1 MIARAS
7 VSLALAFAL
16 LCPAIAHA
24 QTPAANDAPLP
35 AVPPRVGVT
44 GAPPAPITIQDA
56 VRMALE
62 HNTDVAIARL
72 AREVA
77 EQDIRAAE
85 GVFDVRLLPTFS
97 YQRTVSPS
105 TSQLSGGAAGRLE
118 EKRLFGGV
126 GVDALSPWGGGRL
139 TVDFSGTRLE
149 SSNQFLRLNPQFPS
163 LFGASY
169 TQPLLRGFRI
179 DPARR
184 QILLTRRA
192 ADLTGAQLATV
203 LMEQLSL
210 VEQAYWDVVFATRFL
225 DVQVSA
231 LGQAQ
236 GQVASNERQA
246 QQGTLAPIDVVEAET
261 QAANFRQSVA
271 TAQQALAAAENRL
284 KRLVL
289 ANRNAALWNQAL
301 VPTEPSD
308 RQLPSVTVEDALKLA
323 VAQRPEL
330 REAQVA
336 LDQNEIEQRFLAD
349 EARPRV
355 DLVGTYTLSGL
366 AGTVLSG
373 SGGSLGSSTDPAVLA
388 RLNALS
394 ALAGFDPVTLPPGGS
409 GGALPP
415 FLSGG
420 LGESFSNVWTRRFP
434 TALAEVQVELPIRNR
449 TARAN
454 VARGLI
460 DAAATGA
467 PPGSDGT
474 DRRSGCARRAAGG
487 GVVAEPAR
495 GGLLG
500 APQRAGAVRERAP
513 AVRIRPQHRL
523 PRAATADG
531 PRDRTGPGGAGA
543 HGAQSGGGAV
553 RSGHGRDAGALRR
566 RAGGLTRI
574 TRTSG
579 ERPAPRRSH
588 RTTRKARASPRGR
601 AAAAARAAGS
611 AG

>member
-1 MIARAS
+1 
-7 VSLALAFAL
+7 
-16 LCPAIAHA
+16 
-24 QTPAANDAPLP
+24 
-35 AVPPRVGVT
+35 
-44 GAPPAPITIQDA
+44 
-56 VRMALE
+56 MALE

-72 AREVA
+72 DREAA
-77 EQDIRAAE
+77 EEEIRAAE

-97 YQRTVSPS
+97 YERTVSPS
-105 TSQLSGGAAGRLE
+105 TSQLSGGAAGRLQE
-118 EKRLFGGV
+118 TRLFGGV

-192 ADLTGAQLATV
+192 ADLTSAQLATV

-231 LGQAQ
+231 LGQAV

-271 TAQQALAAAENRL
+271 TAQQALGAAENRL

-289 ANRNAALWNQAL
+289 GNRNAALWNQAL
-301 VPTEPSD
+301 MPTEPSD
-308 RQLPSVTVEDALKLA
+308 RQLPSVTVEEALKLA

-330 REAQVA
+330 RESQVA
-336 LDQNEIEQRFLAD
+336 LEQNEIEQRFLAD

-366 AGTVLSG
+366 AGTVLSD

-388 RLNALS
+388 RLNTLS
-394 ALAGFDPVTLPPGGS
+394 ALAGFDPVMLPPGARVARCRGFCLAAWVNRFRTS
-409 GGALPP
+409 GLAA
-415 FLSGG
+415 
-420 LGESFSNVWTRRFP
+420 FP
-434 TALAEVQVELPIRNR
+434 TALAQVQVDLPIRNR

-460 DAAATGA
+460 TRRELERRRDQTEQIVEADVRNALQAVESSRSRLDAASSARRNAQEQYESERRRFESGLSTVFLVLQRQTALVTARGQEVRARTELNQAVALFDRATG
-467 PPGSDGT
+467 GT
-474 DRRSGCARRAAGG
+474 LARY
-487 GVVAEPAR
+487 GVV
-495 GGLLG
+495 L
-500 APQRAGAVRERAP
+500 
-513 AVRIRPQHRL
+513 
-523 PRAATADG
+523 AD
-531 PRDRTGPGGAGA
+531 
-543 HGAQSGGGAV
+543 
-553 RSGHGRDAGALRR
+553 
-566 RAGGLTRI
+566 
-574 TRTSG
+574 
-579 ERPAPRRSH
+579 
-588 RTTRKARASPRGR
+588 
-601 AAAAARAAGS
+601 
-611 AG
+611 

>member
-1 MIARAS
+1 VIARAS
-7 VSLALAFAL
+7 VSVALAFAL
-16 LCPAIAHA
+16 LYPAIADA
-24 QTPAANDAPLP
+24 QTPAANAAPQP

-62 HNTDVAIARL
+62 HNNDVAIARL

-394 ALAGFDPVTLPPGGS
+394 ALAGFDPLTLPPGGS

-460 DAAATGA
+460 ERRQLERRRDQTEQIVEADVRDALQAVESSRSRLEAASSARRNAQEQYESERRRFESGLSTVFLVLQRQTALVTAQGQEVRARTELNQAVALFDRATG
-467 PPGSDGT
+467 GT
-474 DRRSGCARRAAGG
+474 LARY
-487 GVVAEPAR
+487 GVA
-495 GGLLG
+495 L
-500 APQRAGAVRERAP
+500 
-513 AVRIRPQHRL
+513 
-523 PRAATADG
+523 AD
-531 PRDRTGPGGAGA
+531 
-543 HGAQSGGGAV
+543 
-553 RSGHGRDAGALRR
+553 
-566 RAGGLTRI
+566 
-574 TRTSG
+574 
-579 ERPAPRRSH
+579 
-588 RTTRKARASPRGR
+588 
-601 AAAAARAAGS
+601 
-611 AG
+611 

>member
-1 MIARAS
+1 VIARAS
-7 VSLALAFAL
+7 FSLVLAIAW
-16 LCPAIAHA
+16 LCPAISHA
-24 QTPAANDAPLP
+24 QTPAATDAPLP

-44 GAPPAPITIQDA
+44 GAPPAPLTIQDA
-56 VRMALE
+56 MRMALE

-72 AREVA
+72 ERQAA

-85 GVFDVRLLPTFS
+85 GVFDVRLLPTVS

-118 EKRLFGGV
+118 ETRLFGGV

-149 SSNQFLRLNPQFPS
+149 SSNQFLRLDPQFPS

-169 TQPLLRGFRI
+169 TQPLLRGFRM

-231 LGQAQ
+231 LGQAL

-271 TAQQALAAAENRL
+271 TAQQALGAAENRL

-301 VPTEPSD
+301 IPTEPSD
-308 RQLPSVTVEDALKLA
+308 RQLPSVTVEEALKLA

-336 LDQNEIEQRFLAD
+336 LEQNEIEQRFLTD

-366 AGTVLSG
+366 AGTVLNA

-394 ALAGFDPVTLPPGGS
+394 ALAGFDPVTFPPGDS
-409 GGALPP
+409 GGTLPP

-420 LGESFSNVWTRRFP
+420 LDESFSNVWTRRFP

-460 DAAATGA
+460 TRRQLERRRDQTEQAVEADVRDALQAVESSRSRLDAASSARRNAQEQYESERRRFESGLSTVFLVLQRQTALVTAQGQEVRARTELNQAVALFDRATG
-467 PPGSDGT
+467 GT
-474 DRRSGCARRAAGG
+474 LARY
-487 GVVAEPAR
+487 GVV
-495 GGLLG
+495 L
-500 APQRAGAVRERAP
+500 
-513 AVRIRPQHRL
+513 
-523 PRAATADG
+523 AD
-531 PRDRTGPGGAGA
+531 
-543 HGAQSGGGAV
+543 
-553 RSGHGRDAGALRR
+553 
-566 RAGGLTRI
+566 
-574 TRTSG
+574 
-579 ERPAPRRSH
+579 
-588 RTTRKARASPRGR
+588 
-601 AAAAARAAGS
+601 
-611 AG
+611 

>member
-1 MIARAS
+1 VILRSLTIA
-7 VSLALAFAL
+7 VILAAVLLSPKAL
-16 LCPAIAHA
+16 LA
-24 QTPAANDAPLP
+24 QPQPEP
-35 AVPPRVGVT
+35 PPPPVVPPRVGVT
-44 GAPPAPITIQDA
+44 GTAPAAITIQDA
-56 VRMALE
+56 IQMALE

-72 AREVA
+72 AREAA

-85 GVFDVRLLPTFS
+85 GVYDVRLLPTFS

-105 TSQLSGGAAGRLE
+105 TSELSGGAAGRLQE
-118 EKRLFGGV
+118 RRLFGGV
-126 GVDALSPWGGGRL
+126 GVDALSPWGGGQL

-163 LFGASY
+163 AFGVSF

-192 ADLTGAQLATV
+192 ADLTAAQVSTV
-203 LMEQLSL
+203 LMEQLAL

-225 DVQVSA
+225 EVQVTA

-261 QAANFRQSVA
+261 QAATFRQSVA
-271 TAQQALAAAENRL
+271 TAQQALAQAENRL

-289 ANRNAALWNQAL
+289 ANRNAALWSQAL

-308 RQLPSVTVEDALKLA
+308 RDLPSTTVEEALKLA
-323 VAQRPEL
+323 LAQRPEL
-330 REAQVA
+330 RESQVA
-336 LDQNEIEQRFLAD
+336 LEQNAIEQRFLAD

-366 AGTVLSG
+366 AGTALSG
-373 SGGSLGSSTDPAVLA
+373 SGSQLRSSIDPAVLA

-394 ALAGFDPVTLPPGGS
+394 ALAGFDPVTLTPGS
-409 GGALPP
+409 PATLPG

-420 LGESFSNVWTRRFP
+420 LGESMSSIWARRFP
-434 TALAEVQVELPIRNR
+434 TALAQVQVDLPIRNR

-460 DAAATGA
+460 ARRELERRRDQTEQTVEADVRNALQAVESSRSRLDAASSARRNAQEQYESERRRFESGLSTVFLVLQRQTALVTAQGQEVRARTELNQAVALFDRATG
-467 PPGSDGT
+467 GT
-474 DRRSGCARRAAGG
+474 LARY
-487 GVVAEPAR
+487 GVV
-495 GGLLG
+495 L
-500 APQRAGAVRERAP
+500 
-513 AVRIRPQHRL
+513 
-523 PRAATADG
+523 AD
-531 PRDRTGPGGAGA
+531 
-543 HGAQSGGGAV
+543 
-553 RSGHGRDAGALRR
+553 
-566 RAGGLTRI
+566 
-574 TRTSG
+574 
-579 ERPAPRRSH
+579 
-588 RTTRKARASPRGR
+588 
-601 AAAAARAAGS
+601 
-611 AG
+611 

>member
-1 MIARAS
+1 
-7 VSLALAFAL
+7 
-16 LCPAIAHA
+16 
-24 QTPAANDAPLP
+24 
-35 AVPPRVGVT
+35 VGVT
-44 GAPPAPITIQDA
+44 GAAPANITIQDA
-56 VRMALE
+56 IRMALE

-72 AREVA
+72 AREAA

-85 GVFDVRLLPTFS
+85 GVYDVRLLPTFS
-97 YQRTVSPS
+97 LQRTLSPS
-105 TSQLSGGAAGRLE
+105 TSELSGGAAGRLQE
-118 EKRLFGGV
+118 RRLFGGV
-126 GVDALSPWGGGRL
+126 GVDALSPWGGGQL

-163 LFGASY
+163 AFGVSF

-192 ADLTGAQLATV
+192 ADLTAAQVSTV

-261 QAANFRQSVA
+261 QAATFRQSVA
-271 TAQQALAAAENRL
+271 TAQQTLTAAENRL

-289 ANRNAALWNQAL
+289 ANRNAALWGQAL

-308 RQLPSVTVEDALKLA
+308 RQLPSITIEEALKLA
-323 VAQRPEL
+323 LAQRPEL
-330 REAQVA
+330 RESQVA
-336 LDQNEIEQRFLAD
+336 LEQNAIEQRFLVD

-373 SGGSLGSSTDPAVLA
+373 SGNQLRSSTDPAVLG

-394 ALAGFDPVTLPPGGS
+394 ALAGFDPVTLTPGSS
-409 GGALPP
+409 GGTLPG

-420 LGESFSNVWTRRFP
+420 LGESVSNIWARRFP
-434 TALAEVQVELPIRNR
+434 TALAQVQVDLPIRNR

-460 DAAATGA
+460 ARRELERRRDQTEQIVEADVRNALQAVESSRSRLDAASSARRNAQEQYESERRRFESGLSTVFLVLQRQTALVTARGQEVRARTELNQAVALFDRATG
-467 PPGSDGT
+467 GT
-474 DRRSGCARRAAGG
+474 LARY
-487 GVVAEPAR
+487 GVV
-495 GGLLG
+495 L
-500 APQRAGAVRERAP
+500 
-513 AVRIRPQHRL
+513 
-523 PRAATADG
+523 AD
-531 PRDRTGPGGAGA
+531 
-543 HGAQSGGGAV
+543 
-553 RSGHGRDAGALRR
+553 
-566 RAGGLTRI
+566 
-574 TRTSG
+574 
-579 ERPAPRRSH
+579 
-588 RTTRKARASPRGR
+588 
-601 AAAAARAAGS
+601 
-611 AG
+611 